1 LQPLLQQRLW
11 QLKIR
16 SSKQLWQRD
25 LQHFGAHPLLQPQ
38 LGAAA
43 AQVGAASQPQAGAA
57 AAQPLLQPVMQH
69 LGLQQRWK
77 LNKGLWQQR
86 VPQPLLQPL
95 SQPQLGAAS
104 QPQAGPA
111 GAAQVGASQQLFL
124 AQQLDSQQPPPTP
137 SIRSSKSKPKLWVH
151 RAMPNTTELT
161 RIFHFIEPR
170 SPFHWN

>member
-1 LQPLLQQRLW
+1 LQPVLQQRLW
-11 QLKIR
+11 QLKMR

-25 LQHFGAHPLLQPQ
+25 LQHFWAHPLLQPQ

-57 AAQPLLQPVMQH
+57 AAQLLQPLLQPVLQH
-69 LGLQQRWK
+69 FGLQQRWK

-86 VPQPLLQPL
+86 EPQPLLQPPL
-95 SQPQLGAAS
+95 SQPQLGAAAS

-137 SIRSSKSKPKLWVH
+137 SIRSSSSKPKL
-151 RAMPNTTELT
+151 
-161 RIFHFIEPR
+161 
-170 SPFHWN
+170 

>member
-1 LQPLLQQRLW
+1 VLQLLQRDLQHLW

-16 SSKQLWQRD
+16 SSKQLWQRG
-25 LQHFGAHPLLQPQ
+25 LQHFWAHPLSQPQ

-57 AAQPLLQPVMQH
+57 AAQLLQPLLQPVLH
-69 LGLQQRWK
+69 FGLQQRWK
-77 LNKGLWQQR
+77 LNKGLWQR
-86 VPQPLLQPL
+86 PQPLLQPPLQPPL
-95 SQPQLGAAS
+95 SQPQLGAAAS

-137 SIRSSKSKPKLWVH
+137 SIRSSSSKPKL
-151 RAMPNTTELT
+151 
-161 RIFHFIEPR
+161 
-170 SPFHWN
+170 